1 MKFRSIL
8 TPVFITVMVL
18 AVVLLAACQLS
29 SGSQTAPQ
37 APAEQGTP
45 YVVPEM
51 ANTDVPAGSL
61 PYPELQ
67 DGAQASWEQ
76 AQDLLLNGQVTKLV
90 QTHDLKVYLTLK
102 DGRTLV
108 TTQQTIDD
116 ILKLVEICGDPC
128 KDIKIATE

>member
-1 MKFRSIL
+1 MKFRSIFS
-8 TPVFITVMVL
+8 PVFITVMIL
-18 AVVLLAACQLS
+18 AVVVLAACQLS

-51 ANTDVPAGSL
+51 VSTEAPTGGI

-67 DGAQASWEQ
+67 DGAQATWEQ
-76 AQDLLLNGQVTKLV
+76 AQDVLLKGQVTKLV

-108 TTQQTIDD
+108 SVEPAIDEV
-116 ILKLVEICGDPC
+116 IKVIEKCGENC
-128 KDIKIATE
+128 KNIQIATE